1 MKIQYILLILAIPL
15 ISLFTVS
22 CAGASKNTDKAG
34 RSIFSNITEKEWS
47 LIKVRVADNETL
59 IDREALTKDN
69 AGDLYTLKF
78 DANFLSGKAEP
89 NTYSAPYTINEAEQ
103 TISIMP
109 MRTTLMASFRQSVGL
124 AEHDYYTYMNNAYKW
139 EFAGNNL
146 ILHSKTADG
155 QNVQLVFE

>member
-1 MKIQYILLILAIPL
+1 MKNRFNLLILSIPL
-15 ISLFTVS
+15 IILLAIS
-22 CAGASKNTDKAG
+22 CVGTSNNKDNASRAV
-34 RSIFSNITEKEWS
+34 FSSVMEKEWS
-47 LIKVRVADNETL
+47 LIRVKVGDNETL
-59 IDREALTKDN
+59 INRETLANDN
-69 AGDLYTLKF
+69 TGDLYTLKF
-78 DANFLSGKAEP
+78 SADLLSGKAEP

>member
-1 MKIQYILLILAIPL
+1 MKNQFSLLILSIPL
-15 ISLFTVS
+15 ISILAVS
-22 CAGASKNTDKAG
+22 CVGTSKNSENTG
-34 RSIFSNITEKEWS
+34 RAAFSSVLEKECS
-47 LIKVRVADNETL
+47 LIKVRVGDNETP
-59 IDREALTKDN
+59 INREALANDN

-78 DANFLSGKAEP
+78 DNDHLSGKAEP
-89 NTYSAPYTINEAEQ
+89 NNYSAPYTINEAEQ
-103 TISIMP
+103 TISIKP
-109 MRTTLMASFRQSVGL
+109 MRSTLMASFRQSVGL

>member
-1 MKIQYILLILAIPL
+1 MKNLFYVPVMAIPL
-15 ISLFTVS
+15 ICLFAVS
-22 CAGASKNTDKAG
+22 CIGTANNTCNAG
-34 RSIFSNITEKEWS
+34 RSALSNVLEKEWS
-47 LIKVRVADNETL
+47 LIRVQVGDKETL
-59 IDREALTKDN
+59 INREALANDN

-78 DANFLSGKAEP
+78 DNNFLSGKAEP

-109 MRTTLMASFRQSVGL
+109 MRSTLMASFRQSVGL

-139 EFAGNNL
+139 EFADNNL